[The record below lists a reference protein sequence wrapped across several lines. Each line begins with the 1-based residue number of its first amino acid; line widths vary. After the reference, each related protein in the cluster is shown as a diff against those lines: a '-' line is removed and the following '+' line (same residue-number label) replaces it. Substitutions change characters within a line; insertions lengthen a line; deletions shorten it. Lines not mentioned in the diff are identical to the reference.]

1 MSNTPCK
8 SLQTGTGSIL
18 PPGKWQSLPR
28 ELVDEIVSNLDT
40 WPALLFANSCHQ
52 FSEPGNKVAWRQ
64 VDLTLSVERFKKA
77 WYSPNPSKAIP
88 DSITDL
94 WDLFRSALDA
104 HPERKK
110 YIRSINYHSS
120 TGALP
125 IASVLLP
132 QLSNLQHI
140 KNSNLAK
147 LYPGEAY
154 HYTKQ
159 DHAQTSL
166 PLLQICG
173 KMPKIVS
180 LDVGAA
186 EGSPED
192 LFAALH
198 NLPNLVTLQMG
209 LEGKET
215 ANLTLDAPDMPSLES
230 LSFPVANWPELT
242 AQLIS
247 KAPNLHDLVF
257 HKISDEKLFNSN
269 ALSTILQSKQ
279 IRSLNIEHHTMDF
292 HVGFATFPSGC
303 LPNLDK
309 ITWGIKVSDGLLP
322 LVIWGSHVA

>member
-18 PPGKWQSLPR
+18 PPNKWQSLPR

-64 VDLTLSVERFKKA
+64 VDLTLSVERFKTA

-147 LYPGEAY
+147 LYLGEDY
-154 HYTKQ
+154 YSTMQ
-159 DHAQTSL
+159 EHAQASL
-166 PLLQICG
+166 PLLQLCG
-173 KMPKIVS
+173 KMPNIVS

-186 EGSPED
+186 EDSPED

-215 ANLTLDAPDMPSLES
+215 ANLTLDVPDMPCLES

-242 AQLIS
+242 AQLVS
-247 KAPNLHDLVF
+247 KAPNLHDLAF
-257 HKISDEKLFNSN
+257 CKISDETLYNSN
-269 ALSTILQSKQ
+269 ALNTILQSKQ
-279 IRSLNIEHHTMDF
+279 IRSLDIGQHAWNFFIGH
-292 HVGFATFPSGC
+292 ASFPADC
-303 LPNLDK
+303 LPNLEK
-309 ITWGIKVSDGLLP
+309 ITWCDNVSNSLC
-322 LVIWGSHVA
+322 LVMIWCSHIA